1 MQNSAFWK
9 YGIAPF
15 NKEVEIENRQAIIS
29 VKNIIES
36 YVIVKKS
43 MITFSISWV
52 TGMLNK
58 VIKQNSWDWITIKT
72 YFENPSDR
80 DLQIF
85 YSALTCLKN
94 AIKKHDKL
102 SQNKA
107 VNNLVEYG
115 FLNYCNNYLD
125 FSPEKFTSQKIN
137 QCVVSDLNMLH
148 INYRGSHH
156 ISICEVNEDDLN
168 QKFVFRIADIN
179 ENGLIKPSKVG
190 LKVNPTYNN
199 RLIFPVECDNKKK
212 ELIALEWSLSN
223 NINSSEER
231 IYLKVRKD
239 IEFIEIAIISNCDT
253 IEKLIEILK
262 NGLDY
267 SLSAR
272 KTIFLIKKS
281 KKDYLGVLCDFTQ
294 ITEIDGLL
302 FLDKQVH
309 ELSLYIIAES
319 QIISSP
325 NRKVYYSINID
336 SSNTTIKI
344 TDTLKIEE
352 KECMDPN
359 LQSDD
364 DLLSVISTNTTL
376 MKRCKDLITDDW
388 QEENRQKIDEADRS
402 IQEKTEQ
409 IEALSAKIS
418 TIENN
423 IDNLTKTKERIEQ
436 EIHEKEKLAVDV
448 RKNVDIIITK
458 AQEHAAEFIAS
469 MAFVNTTGKISASVE
484 KGSISCFTSGIT
496 ILSEQVEEYEDWKDL
511 IDNLSDN
518 LEKAG
523 VCSKHSKSFA
533 AFLFSAYLNQLPLLL
548 AGPNAMEIADAFS
561 VTINGNTAGTLY

>member
-29 VKNIIES
+29 VKNIIEF

-364 DLLSVISTNTTL
+364 DLLSVIST
-376 MKRCKDLITDDW
+376 K
-388 QEENRQKIDEADRS
+388 
-402 IQEKTEQ
+402 
-409 IEALSAKIS
+409 
-418 TIENN
+418 
-423 IDNLTKTKERIEQ
+423 
-436 EIHEKEKLAVDV
+436 
-448 RKNVDIIITK
+448 
-458 AQEHAAEFIAS
+458 
-469 MAFVNTTGKISASVE
+469 
-484 KGSISCFTSGIT
+484 
-496 ILSEQVEEYEDWKDL
+496 Y
-511 IDNLSDN
+511 
-518 LEKAG
+518 
-523 VCSKHSKSFA
+523 
-533 AFLFSAYLNQLPLLL
+533 YL
-548 AGPNAMEIADAFS
+548 D
-561 VTINGNTAGTLY
+561 GTL